1 MKKVNPIVVFFL
13 IVLNSFIFT
22 NLQSQISNSIMIK
35 VGDLLITSIDI
46 QNEII
51 TNLVLNEQDITQEN
65 INNNKSY
72 AVKKLIN
79 KSIKRIEINKYKI
92 EDYSKKDLQDY
103 TFKIAKQFGANLKE
117 LKEVFKRNN
126 IDYETFVEN
135 HKTELLW
142 NTLIFQLYKNQT
154 NVNIVEVENEVEKIK
169 DNKSDEELK
178 KIKIN
183 ILNKKKSEK
192 LNLFSRSHYSN
203 LENTVVINFNE

>member
-1 MKKVNPIVVFFL
+1 MKKVNPIVIFFL
-13 IVLNSFIFT
+13 IVLNNFIFT
-22 NLQSQISNSIMIK
+22 NLQSQISNNIMIK
-35 VGDLLITSIDI
+35 VGELLITSIDI

-92 EDYSKKDLQDY
+92 EEYSKKDLQDY
-103 TFKIAKQFGANLKE
+103 IFKIAKQFGSNLKE

-135 HKTELLW
+135 YKTELLW

-203 LENTVVINFNE
+203 LENTVVIDFNE

>member
-1 MKKVNPIVVFFL
+1 MKKVNPIVIFFL
-13 IVLNSFIFT
+13 IVLNNFIFT

-35 VGDLLITSIDI
+35 VGELLITSIDI

-51 TNLVLNEQDITQEN
+51 TSLVLNEQDITQEN

-135 HKTELLW
+135 YKTELLW